1 MIPPGGD
8 ELIRAAAD
16 MIVQRLEIAEAR
28 HVPGYAPRRFENLPA
43 PEQAFWL
50 TAMRGVVEMT
60 IAATLSDM
68 AHAVG
73 SYDGCQGAAYERT
86 VHRYALTELD
96 FQLHGE

>member
-8 ELIRAAAD
+8 ELIRAAAE
-16 MIVQRLEIAEAR
+16 IVVKRLEAAEAR
-28 HVPGYAPRRFENLPA
+28 EVPGYAPRQFDQLPA
-43 PEQAFWL
+43 SAQAFWL
-50 TAMRGVVEMT
+50 TAMRQVVEMT
-60 IAATLSDM
+60 VAATLSDM

-73 SYDGCQGAAYERT
+73 AYDGCQGAAYERT